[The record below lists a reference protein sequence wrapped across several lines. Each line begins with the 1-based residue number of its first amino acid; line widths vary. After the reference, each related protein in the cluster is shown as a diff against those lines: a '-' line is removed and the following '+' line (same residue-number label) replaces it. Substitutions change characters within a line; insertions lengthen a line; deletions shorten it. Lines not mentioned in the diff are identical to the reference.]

1 MEEKEERL
9 LIVRCQLTD
18 GKRMI
23 KLECHQR
30 NEEVKINGENVMRE
44 DISIALMH
52 HSINYLWI
60 TKKNTIILCWRILA
74 EKHFNKLQKTY
85 AYVCIYIHAERMI
98 V

>member
-44 DISIALMH
+44 DISIALTH
-52 HSINYLWI
+52 HSINYL
-60 TKKNTIILCWRILA
+60 
-74 EKHFNKLQKTY
+74 
-85 AYVCIYIHAERMI
+85 
-98 V
+98 